1 MIIMGSVLALAAVLT
16 VLQGGPAP
24 APAENVLFSWKAPA
38 LEEQAPELFAAA
50 AAQGIDAVYQAVP
63 SDSAPETLAAFTG
76 GAAQAGLS
84 VYLLDGDPSWGL
96 DRTGREMRAVVAR
109 AADYNAAH
117 PDAPLAGVALD
128 VEPYLTEAWD
138 EEPERVLDSF
148 VRGLTAAYRDA
159 GEENLHLAVCVPF
172 FYDSKG
178 YTQEINRI
186 TEQCDT
192 LVVMNYQRGHE
203 AENIRTELLLAR
215 LAGRQL
221 VTAYELQPAGTHGL
235 TARNTYREAGLD
247 ALHENFAAVQAQ
259 LGPGSLGF
267 ALHDWASLRE
277 VLNDE

>member
-1 MIIMGSVLALAAVLT
+1 MMIMGSMLALAAVLT

-24 APAENVLFSWKAPA
+24 APTENVLFSWKASA
-38 LEEQAPELFAAA
+38 MEEQAADLFAAA
-50 AAQGIDAVYQAVP
+50 AAQGIDLVYQSVP
-63 SDSAPETLAAFTG
+63 SDSPPETLAEFAG
-76 GAAQAGLS
+76 SAAQSGLS
-84 VYLLDGDPSWGL
+84 VYLLDGDPDWGL
-96 DRTGREMRAVVAR
+96 DRTGRDMRAAVAR
-109 AADYNAAH
+109 AAEYNAAH

-128 VEPYLTEAWD
+128 VEPYLTETWD
-138 EEPERVLDSF
+138 EAPERVLDSF

-159 GEENLHLAVCVPF
+159 ERENLRLAVCVPF

-178 YTQEINRI
+178 YTQALKQI

-215 LAGRQL
+215 MTGRQL

-247 ALHENFAAVQAQ
+247 ALHDNFAAVQAQ
-259 LGPGSLGF
+259 LGPGNLGF
-267 ALHDWASLRE
+267 ALHDWVSLRE
-277 VLNDE
+277 VLNDA